1 MNQKSIVTVQY
12 LAATL
17 LTGVSVI
24 TITPLTYAESNT
36 VTEEQL
42 KQESAGDGLNLNC
55 GQTGKENALTAQPQD
70 LQMAQPSQAASEGFT
85 AAAGAGGGG

>member
-1 MNQKSIVTVQY
+1 MNQKSIVTATIF
-12 LAATL
+12 AATL

-42 KQESAGDGLNLNC
+42 KQESAGDGINLNC
-55 GQTGKENALTAQPQD
+55 GQTGKENSLSCAAAGPQGS
-70 LQMAQPSQAASEGFT
+70 AAGAASEGST
-85 AAAGAGGGG
+85 AAAAGG